1 MPNGNTENPWKYM
14 ENTWKSKRL
23 SYENIKPPTASG
35 NCIVPKLKWIHNSRI
50 AVKFR
55 GRCLK

>member
-1 MPNGNTENPWKYM
+1 MEIHGKYI